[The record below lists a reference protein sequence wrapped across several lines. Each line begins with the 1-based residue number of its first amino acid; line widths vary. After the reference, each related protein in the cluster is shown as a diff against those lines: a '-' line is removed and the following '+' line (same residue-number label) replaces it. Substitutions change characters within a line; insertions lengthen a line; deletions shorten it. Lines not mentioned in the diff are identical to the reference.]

1 MENVID
7 EKVTGNKGLNNSK
20 LLIVFLLIL
29 PFCFILL
36 RSIESHAIKLGI
48 PSAIVFSVFTAVA
61 YISVKKSDYKL
72 LLGVFLITPLFLSA
86 CCAFADY
93 SYFSS
98 GVVAKYQKQLLPSME
113 NLLGT
118 DYEQRDILS
127 TIVIGGMHA
136 YIIAVIATG
145 IALMIGVP
153 VGLSLATNGDMQ
165 DGSGIFH
172 SIKVLMLK
180 GLKLFGMA
188 VTQLFE
194 IVPQLFFV
202 IIVIGVYNL
211 WASDKPDTRMVTQ
224 YSVPLAAFAIGMSS
238 LPSISRLVENK
249 VSQLKRDRFVVTLRS
264 SNVNSMKIMFYNILW
279 NNCFA
284 EIMIQASF
292 IFGATILIET
302 GLGYAFE
309 VGFGE
314 IGTGN
319 YLSWGQILAESRKSI
334 LFGESVWIIAS
345 PIVVT
350 IMSILG
356 INILGDCLAKYL
368 RNDRG
373 NHE

>member
-7 EKVTGNKGLNNSK
+7 EKVTGNKGSSNSK

-29 PFCFILL
+29 PFCFIIL

-48 PSAIVFSVFTAVA
+48 PSAVVFGLFTAVV
-61 YISVKKSDYKL
+61 YISVKKNDYKL

-93 SYFSS
+93 SFFSA
-98 GVVAKYQKQLLPSME
+98 GIGAKFQRQMLPSMD

-145 IALMIGVP
+145 IALLIGVP
-153 VGLSLATNGDMQ
+153 IGLLLASNADIH
-165 DGSGIFH
+165 DGKGLFYAF
-172 SIKVLMLK
+172 KVILLK

-224 YSVPLAAFAIGMSS
+224 YSVPLAALAIGLSS

-249 VSQLKRDRFVVTLRS
+249 VSQLKKERFVVTLRS
-264 SNVNSMKIMFYNILW
+264 SNVNSTKIMFYNILW

-345 PIVVT
+345 PIIVT

-373 NHE
+373 HND

>member
-7 EKVTGNKGLNNSK
+7 VKASENKGLSSSK
-20 LLIVFLLIL
+20 LAIVLLLIL
-29 PFCFILL
+29 PFFFILL
-36 RSIESHAIKLGI
+36 RSIESHAVKLGI
-48 PSAIVFSVFTAVA
+48 PSAVVFGLFVVVA
-61 YISVKKSDYKL
+61 YLSFKKSDYKL

-93 SYFSS
+93 SFFSA
-98 GVVAKYQKQLLPSME
+98 GVGAKFQKQLLPSMQ

-136 YIIAVIATG
+136 YIIAVIATS
-145 IALMIGVP
+145 IALLLGVP
-153 VGLSLATNGDMQ
+153 VGLALATNGDVQ
-165 DGSGIFH
+165 DGSGIMFH
-172 SIKVLMLK
+172 VKILVLK
-180 GLKLFGMA
+180 GFRLFGMA
-188 VTQLFE
+188 LTQLFE

-211 WASDKPDTRMVTQ
+211 WASDKPDTRLVSH

-238 LPSISRLVENK
+238 LPSIARLVENK
-249 VSQLKRDRFVVTLRS
+249 VSQLKRDRFVLALKS
-264 SNVNSMKIMFYNILW
+264 SNVNNLKIMLYNILW

-319 YLSWGQILAESRKSI
+319 YLSWGQILAESRKAI
-334 LFGESVWIIAS
+334 LFGKDVWIIAS

-373 NHE
+373 HHD

>member
-1 MENVID
+1 MENVING
-7 EKVTGNKGLNNSK
+7 KSGASNWKIIIV
-20 LLIVFLLIL
+20 LLLFL
-29 PFCFILL
+29 PFLFIAL
-36 RSIESHAIKLGI
+36 RSIDSHAIKLGI
-48 PSAIVFSVFTAVA
+48 PSAIVFILFAAVTYA
-61 YISVKKSDYKL
+61 SITKKDYKL
-72 LLGVFLITPLFLSA
+72 LLGVFLIMPLFLSA

-93 SYFSS
+93 SFFNE
-98 GVVAKYQKQLLPSME
+98 GVGAKFQKQLLPSLE

-136 YIIAVIATG
+136 YIIAIIATG
-145 IALMIGVP
+145 IALIIGIP
-153 VGLSLATNGDMQ
+153 IGLSLASDGDMQ
-165 DGSGIFH
+165 DGKGMLFI
-172 SIKVLMLK
+172 IKVLIIR

-211 WASDKPDTRMVTQ
+211 WASDKPDTRLVSH

-238 LPSISRLVENK
+238 LPSIARLVENK
-249 VSQLKRDRFVVTLRS
+249 VSQLKRDRFVTALRS
-264 SNVNSMKIMFYNILW
+264 SNVNGLKITFYNILW

-319 YLSWGQILAESRKSI
+319 YLSWGQILAESRKAI
-334 LFGESVWIIAS
+334 LFGREIWIIAS
-345 PIVVT
+345 PIIVT

-373 NHE
+373 HND